1 MREIKSRAWIKP
13 KGIFYYDFA
22 KVPYDVKIEGVLYR
36 IFSGRI
42 DKPQLLQSEFEENL
56 FTGLQDIN
64 GKDIYEGDI
73 VEFDY
78 YESERNIYENI
89 ESGGVGK
96 IQYHANTCSYNIVF
110 SKDDLCIS
118 IGDEDTGYGL
128 EVNIATRL
136 KVIGNIYENP
146 ELIEASK

>member
-1 MREIKSRAWIKP
+1 MTEIKSRAWIKS

-22 KVPYDVKIEGVLYR
+22 KVPYDLKMGGVLYR
-36 IFSGRI
+36 IFSGRM

-56 FTGLQDIN
+56 FTGLQDIT

-73 VEFDY
+73 LQIETDKIIGVVHFNNAMFELNLKHKWSKAMRKELFY
-78 YESERNIYENI
+78 FCEN
-89 ESGGVGK
+89 ENV
-96 IQYHANTCSYNIVF
+96 
-110 SKDDLCIS
+110 
-118 IGDEDTGYGL
+118 
-128 EVNIATRL
+128 

>member
-1 MREIKSRAWIKP
+1 MREIKSRAWIKS

-22 KVPYDVKIEGVLYR
+22 KVPYDVKMEGVLYR
-36 IFSGRI
+36 IFSGRM

-73 VEFDY
+73 YNYDNNFIVRKGE
-78 YESERNIYENI
+78 YEYQLNLH
-89 ESGGVGK
+89 VGFYLEEIPTGQHFPFNGYK
-96 IQYHANTCSYNIVF
+96 KFSYV
-110 SKDDLCIS
+110 
-118 IGDEDTGYGL
+118 
-128 EVNIATRL
+128 
-136 KVIGNIYENP
+136 GNIYENP